1 MDTEHCFHFFVQI
14 LPRSV
19 CQQYCNQHYKVITVE
34 LEQNNYGLGLSLAGA
49 KVDKI
54 LVVLI
59 ITLIMMMVSRIVT

>member
-1 MDTEHCFHFFVQI
+1 MWTIPQ
-14 LPRSV
+14 
-19 CQQYCNQHYKVITVE
+19 VITVE

-54 LVVLI
+54 LVLLI